1 MRNDDMAVTT
11 TTPDAGFAV
20 RAERVPRLISRL
32 FRSAGPSARAAVLSM
47 LMRPLGSLGLAAVAS
62 GAFAGFVARRRGAAI
77 EVGAEEASRYTSE
90 QVLELARFV
99 EQVDA
104 DVFQQVVGSVVDSP
118 AGFTAFGVAAALL
131 ALRWY
136 RRRGGG

>member
-1 MRNDDMAVTT
+1 MSDDIH
-11 TTPDAGFAV
+11 
-20 RAERVPRLISRL
+20 AETSALQQRGRMPRLISRL
-32 FRSAGPSARAAVLSM
+32 YRGAVPSARAAVLTT

-62 GAFAGFVARRRGAAI
+62 GAFAGFAARRRGAQV
-77 EVGAEEASRYTSE
+77 EVGAEEASRYTSD

-104 DVFQQVVGSVVDSP
+104 DVFQQVLGSVVDSP